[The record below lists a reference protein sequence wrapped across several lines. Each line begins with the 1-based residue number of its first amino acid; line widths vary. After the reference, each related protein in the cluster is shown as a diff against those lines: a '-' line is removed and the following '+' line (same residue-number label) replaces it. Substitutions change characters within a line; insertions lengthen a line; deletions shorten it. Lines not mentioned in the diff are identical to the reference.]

1 MSASDLDQFIQR
13 YHEALGGIV
22 RGDAEP
28 MRRLFSKRD
37 EVTLAN
43 PLGPPARGRVEVEQ
57 AMVRAASNFRDG
69 QDLRFERLAAHETAD
84 LAYIFEIERVR
95 MRIAGSDELTPVALR
110 VTSVFRREA
119 DGWRVDHRHAD
130 PIMGPRSAET
140 IIER

>member
-1 MSASDLDQFIQR
+1 MSASDLEQFIER

-22 RGDAEP
+22 RGDADP
-28 MRRLFSKRD
+28 MKRLFSQRD

-43 PLGPPARGRVEVEQ
+43 PLGPPARGRAQVEQ
-57 AMVRAASNFRDG
+57 AMERAASNFRDG
-69 QDLRFERLAAHETAD
+69 EDLRFERLGEHESGD

-95 MRIAGSDELTPVALR
+95 MRIAGSDELAPVALR
-110 VTSVFRREA
+110 VTSVFRREE

-130 PIMGPRSAET
+130 PILSPRPAES